1 MGRVSCAVFRRS
13 VQWGGKEADE
23 KARGRS
29 APSLKEILTREY
41 ADMAGNVEEWCE
53 DWHGE
58 NYYSLSSED
67 NPTGPSNGQ
76 NRVLRGGSWYFVGL
90 SLRASARYG
99 NTPKL
104 WMTVNGFRL
113 VRDVK

>member
-1 MGRVSCAVFRRS
+1 MDDDGEGCGQNSPWRVCSKSNGNTAQGLC
-13 VQWGGKEADE
+13 
-23 KARGRS
+23 
-29 APSLKEILTREY
+29 
-41 ADMAGNVEEWCE
+41 DMAGNVWEWRE